1 MNGGARRRALALM
14 GAILAAGC
22 AHARTGAPVAPPDA
36 RDWVVIPHVKMV
48 AQEGDTDCGPAA
60 LAMALGRWDAAPSP
74 DAWQP
79 RRGEPAPAGGV
90 SAGALRDE
98 ARRAG
103 FQAFVLEGSF
113 DDLSAEVDAG
123 HPVIVGLVR
132 LERELRTAHFA
143 VVVGHDAKVRRW
155 LVADPALG
163 VLALGRDA
171 LEADWARAGWVTLV
185 LAPNAEAREPR
196 AAL

>member
-1 MNGGARRRALALM
+1 MSGGARRRVLAIVGAL
-14 GAILAAGC
+14 LATGC
-22 AHARTGAPVAPPDA
+22 AHARTGAPVAPPEA
-36 RDWVVIPHVKMV
+36 RDWIVVPHVRMV
-48 AQEGDTDCGPAA
+48 AQEGDADCGPAA

-79 RRGEPAPAGGV
+79 SRGEPARPGGV

-143 VVVGHDAKVRRW
+143 VVVGHDAKARRW